1 MPRGCDYF
9 RFRQFVVHQQR
20 DVMRVNT
27 DGVLLGAW
35 TPSPNGLRVLE
46 VGTGTGVVALQ
57 LLQRGASYVDAID
70 IDGQACEQARENA
83 AQSPWSTQMN
93 VLQRSFQEYAEQC
106 ETTYELV
113 VSNPPYYVGALPSPN
128 ERRNVMRHAD
138 TLPLEDLLAALE
150 LCLSP
155 SGRFVAI
162 FPIAEGSQFI
172 ALAAKAG
179 LYCSQQ
185 VQVADQ
191 PMKRTKRLLCEFTR
205 ECKAPK
211 INELFIRDANGDFS
225 QEYRALTEAFY
236 LGF

>member
-9 RFRQFVVHQQR
+9 RFKQFVVHQQR

-35 TPSPNGLRVLE
+35 TPAPAGHRILE

-57 LLQRGASYVDAID
+57 LLQRGARQVDAID
-70 IDGQACEQARENA
+70 IDLQACEQARENA
-83 AQSPWSTQMN
+83 DLSPWAAQMQVVQN
-93 VLQRSFQEYAEQC
+93 SFQEYAEQC
-106 ETTYELV
+106 ETMYDLV

-138 TLPLEDLLAALE
+138 TLPLEDLLAGLA
-150 LCLSP
+150 LCLAP
-155 SGRFVAI
+155 TGRFVAI

-179 LYCSQQ
+179 LYCRQQ

-191 PMKRTKRLLCEFTR
+191 PMKRTKRLLCEFTY
-205 ECKAPK
+205 EKCTPQLS
-211 INELFIRDANGDFS
+211 ELFIRDANGEFS
-225 QEYRALTEAFY
+225 QEYRALTKAFY